1 MTDNNAKLIA
11 LCLFHS
17 VSSESN
23 NCVHKQSLHQLGK
36 QVM

>member
-1 MTDNNAKLIA
+1 MQTYYTVYI
-11 LCLFHS
+11 S
-17 VSSESN
+17 VSSENN